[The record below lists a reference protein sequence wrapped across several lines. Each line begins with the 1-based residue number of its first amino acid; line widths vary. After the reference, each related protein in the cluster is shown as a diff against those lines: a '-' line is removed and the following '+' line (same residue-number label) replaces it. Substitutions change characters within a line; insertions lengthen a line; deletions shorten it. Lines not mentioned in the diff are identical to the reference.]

1 MRWGP
6 KQATEGVRGELAL
19 RATLRAF
26 AGIFGLNRGDGP
38 TYSRAELGQITI
50 ALVRTVIVHWIASA
64 YGGVESDRLSR
75 ADAVLR
81 DWITT
86 FDERRPRFY
95 KENII
100 SSDYMVG
107 AREQDLEGARRVL
120 ALASGIGGEPL
131 PAPFDLQIEHPAP
144 YVTFSL
150 FGPEA
155 WAHGKRW
162 VELLR
167 ESIRS
172 DEELLERMSLAD
184 LVLAPLWANPAGDAL
199 EVHLG
204 ERDWSGLAYQGWIHS
219 EVVAFLRERRGGV
232 LVLGNPPDEM
242 AERMR
247 AIAALPDEFWEDR
260 LAEDLNENLAY
271 CFHGDMENAAWGAPK
286 PSLLRQSRE
295 HLEAYSRGLAEAARS
310 GSKSS
315 DH

>member
-1 MRWGP
+1 MRWGR
-6 KQATEGVRGELAL
+6 KQATEEVRGELAL

-26 AGIFGLNRGDGP
+26 AGIFGLNSGDGP
-38 TYSRAELGQITI
+38 TYSRAELEQIVI
-50 ALVRTVIVHWIASA
+50 ALIRTVILHWIASA
-64 YGGVESDRLSR
+64 YGGVDSDRLSR

-81 DWITT
+81 DWIAT

-144 YVTFSL
+144 YATFSL

-155 WAHGKRW
+155 WAQGKRW
-162 VELLR
+162 VELLGQ
-167 ESIRS
+167 SIRS
-172 DEELLERMSLAD
+172 DEELLERMSVAD
-184 LVLAPLWANPAGDAL
+184 LVLAPLWADPAGDAL

-204 ERDWSGLAYQGWIHS
+204 ERDWSCLAHQGWLHG

-232 LVLGNPPDEM
+232 LVLGNPPEEM

-260 LAEDLNENLAY
+260 LAEDLNDNLAY
-271 CFHGDMENAAWGAPK
+271 CFHGDLENSAWGAVR

-295 HLEAYSRGLAEAARS
+295 HLEAYSRSQAQAAPADGKR
-310 GSKSS
+310 GSQ
-315 DH
+315 